1 LFRIVNDFNAK
12 KRISIIA
19 LNRATAMPMSDAPPS
34 QIRGPNGD
42 RNVAIV
48 LIGRNE
54 GERLAAALASL
65 AGYRPV
71 IYVDSGS
78 TDGSVDLA
86 KAAGADVCALD
97 PAGGYSAARAR
108 NRGLARL
115 DEIAPDIGYVQMIDG
130 DCELAAGWLT
140 TAVAGLQ
147 ADPGLAAIFGRRRER
162 DPGRSVYN
170 WLCDVEWA
178 IPAGPAK
185 AFGGDVL
192 LRADAVRAAGGY
204 RTDMIAGEDPD
215 LSIRLR
221 AAGWRIACIDT
232 DMTIH
237 DAAIL
242 HFGQWWR
249 RTARAGHAFAELV
262 TLHPDGRRHDYH
274 RNCRRAMIQGGMV
287 PALAAT
293 LLIETFITRSML
305 YPVMLGLLA
314 LLPLAQIIRVA
325 AREARTR
332 TPGRAMQL
340 SLFLMIGKYAEMA
353 GMTRFYWD
361 RLRGRPS
368 ALIEYKK
375 AGKP

>member
-1 LFRIVNDFNAK
+1 
-12 KRISIIA
+12 
-19 LNRATAMPMSDAPPS
+19 MSDAPPS
-34 QIRGPNGD
+34 QIRGSNDD
-42 RNVAIV
+42 RDVAIV

-54 GERLAAALASL
+54 GERLTTALASL
-65 AGYRPV
+65 TDYEPV

-78 TDGSVDLA
+78 TDGSIGQA
-86 KAAGADVCALD
+86 KAAGVDVCALD

-115 DEIAPDIGYVQMIDG
+115 DEIEPDIGYVQMIDG
-130 DCELAAGWLT
+130 DCELAAGWLP
-140 TAVAGLQ
+140 TALAALQ
-147 ADPGLAAIFGRRRER
+147 ADPGLAAICGRRRER

-178 IPAGPAK
+178 IPAGPAM

-192 LRADAVRAAGGY
+192 LRTDAVRAAGGY

-221 AAGWRIACIDT
+221 AAGWRIACIDV

-262 TLHPDGRRHDYH
+262 TRHPDGRLHDYH
-274 RNCRRAMIQGGMV
+274 RNCRRAMIWGGMV
-287 PALAAT
+287 PALAVT
-293 LLIETFITRSML
+293 LLIETIITRSML
-305 YPVMLGLLA
+305 YPIMLGLLA
-314 LLPLAQIIRVA
+314 LSLLGQIVRVA
-325 AREARTR
+325 VREARTR
-332 TPGRAMQL
+332 TRRQAVQL

-353 GMTRFYWD
+353 GMARFYWN

-368 ALIEYKK
+368 GLIEYKK
-375 AGKP
+375 AGEV

>member
-1 LFRIVNDFNAK
+1 
-12 KRISIIA
+12 
-19 LNRATAMPMSDAPPS
+19 MSDAPPS
-34 QIRGPNGD
+34 QIRGSNDD
-42 RNVAIV
+42 RDVAIV

-54 GERLAAALASL
+54 GERLTTALASL
-65 AGYRPV
+65 AGYEPV

-78 TDGSVDLA
+78 TDGSIGQA
-86 KAAGADVCALD
+86 KAAGVDVCALD

-115 DEIAPDIGYVQMIDG
+115 DEIEPDIGYVQMIDG
-130 DCELAAGWLT
+130 DCELAAGWLP
-140 TAVAGLQ
+140 TALAALQ
-147 ADPGLAAIFGRRRER
+147 ADPGLAAICGRRRER

-178 IPAGPAK
+178 IPAGPAM

-192 LRADAVRAAGGY
+192 LRTDAVRAAGGY

-221 AAGWRIACIDT
+221 AAGWRIACIDV

-262 TLHPDGRRHDYH
+262 TRHPDGRLHDYH
-274 RNCRRAMIQGGMV
+274 RNCRRAMIWGGMV
-287 PALAAT
+287 PALAVT
-293 LLIETFITRSML
+293 LLIETIITRSML
-305 YPVMLGLLA
+305 YPIMLGLLA
-314 LLPLAQIIRVA
+314 LSLLGQIVRVA
-325 AREARTR
+325 VREARTR
-332 TPGRAMQL
+332 TRRQAVQL

-353 GMTRFYWD
+353 GMARFYWN

-368 ALIEYKK
+368 GLIEYKK
-375 AGKP
+375 AGEV